1 MDTAILANTASG
13 NITITATTGGYE
25 NIWIT
30 VTEFSGVAASPLDT
44 SATASLVG
52 GWDATTVVSANF
64 TTTAASDMLWSMCYG
79 IPSYVQWSAGTA
91 PITWTSMNS
100 YSASGLI
107 AEYGVAGSAGSYYGQ
122 CNSTITNGG
131 ADQASIMTVALKPAS
146 NIVATPT
153 FSPAA
158 GTYASAQTV
167 TISDSTSGSTIYYTT
182 NGTTPTTASSA
193 YSSAITVSAN
203 ETLEALATHSGDTN
217 SSVGSAA
224 YVINGPAATPGFS
237 PAAGAYGPAQSVTI
251 SDGTAGATIY
261 YTTNGTT
268 PSTSS
273 STYSSP
279 ITVSATETLKAI
291 AVAPLY
297 MTSAVGSAAYTING
311 AVATPTFSPAAG
323 AYGPAQSVTIS
334 DATSG
339 ATIYYTTNG
348 TTPTTASA
356 TYSSAITVSATET
369 LEAIATHSGYSNSAV
384 GSAAYTINGAAAT
397 PGFSPAAGTYSSSQT
412 VTITR
417 CNFRRDDLLHHE
429 RHDANDRIEH
439 L

>member
-1 MDTAILANTASG
+1 MIGVYVSGSATPTITSSSGTPSSVISNLADYAGSMDTDILANTASG
-13 NITITATTGGYE
+13 SITITATTSGYE

-30 VTEFSGVAASPLDT
+30 VTEISGVATSPLDT
-44 SATASLVG
+44 SATASEVG
-52 GWDATTVVSANF
+52 GWDSASVVSANF
-64 TTTAASDMLWSMCYG
+64 TTTAADDMLWSMCYG
-79 IPSYVQWSAGTA
+79 IPSYVSWSAGTA

-107 AEYGVAGSAGSYYGQ
+107 AEYGLAGAAGSYYGQ
-122 CNSTITNGG
+122 CNSTTTNGG
-131 ADQASIMTVALKPAS
+131 AELASIMTVALKPAS
-146 NIVATPT
+146 NVVATPT

-167 TISDSTSGSTIYYTT
+167 TISDSTSGATIYYTT
-182 NGTTPTTASSA
+182 NGTTPTTASST

-217 SSVGSAA
+217 SSVGSVA

-251 SDGTAGATIY
+251 SDGTSGATIY

-273 STYSSP
+273 STYSSA
-279 ITVSATETLKAI
+279 INVSATETLEAI

-297 MTSAVGSAAYTING
+297 TTSGVGSAVYTING

-323 AYGPAQSVTIS
+323 TYTSTQTVTIA
-334 DATSG
+334 DGTSG
-339 ATIYYTTNG
+339 ATIYYT
-348 TTPTTASA
+348 
-356 TYSSAITVSATET
+356 
-369 LEAIATHSGYSNSAV
+369 
-384 GSAAYTINGAAAT
+384 
-397 PGFSPAAGTYSSSQT
+397 
-412 VTITR
+412 
-417 CNFRRDDLLHHE
+417 DDRL
-429 RHDANDRIEH
+429 DH